1 MPTPLATTVFPGVK
15 EYGVISRELTPG
27 AGINSGTL
35 VLPTTLQGDKYS
47 PDEKPVFLDDKSLVG
62 SMTDQGNVIAGTAQS
77 EWDFGGPVFLDQI
90 PHVLYNL
97 MGDYTATGATG
108 SGSTTTTGSSNI
120 PGATTLTVT
129 AGTGFTIGQAIQVG
143 TGTTA
148 EVVVASG
155 AGTSTT
161 IPTANTPLRFN
172 HAAATTVAGVVAP
185 FVHVFS
191 LYNGTNGQPVTHNVD
206 FYSGVPATTGTR
218 RYSYWCCSGVDFD
231 MNTEQLFTHQ
241 TKGESFLSQV
251 AAATPTQTV
260 STVLAQPNWKVSV
273 ALGGVLPGSA
283 VNDIQ
288 SPSIS
293 LARQL
298 KAEFTGDGSQSPF
311 VIVRNSFNITGKF
324 SRVAQDESAILNML
338 NNTQQ
343 QLQLVIDNG
352 LTGANHLKFQLDMQV
367 AQYSSAK
374 MNTQEAILYDVEFKG
389 VRNTTNAGA
398 SGGVSPGMI
407 TITNAIPTY

>member
-35 VLPTTLQGDKYS
+35 VLPTTLQGDKYT

-97 MGDYTATGATG
+97 MGDYTTTGAAG
-108 SGSTTTTGSSNI
+108 SGSTTLTA
-120 PGATTLTVT
+120 PVAAGATTATVT
-129 AGTGFTIGQAIQVG
+129 AITGFSSGQAVQLG

-148 EVVVASG
+148 EVVVLSAAPSGSTLTFTGTPARLAHAS
-155 AGTSTT
+155 AQ
-161 IPTANTPLRFN
+161 
-172 HAAATTVAGVVAP
+172 TVAGVIAP

-206 FYSGVPATTGTR
+206 FYSGIPASTGTR

-241 TKGESFLSQV
+241 TKGMSFLSQV
-251 AAATPTQTV
+251 AASTPTQTV
-260 STVLAQPNWKVSV
+260 SAVLAQPNWKVSV
-273 ALGGVLPGSA
+273 GLGGVLPGNA

-343 QLQLVIDNG
+343 QLQLIIDNG

>member
-1 MPTPLATTVFPGVK
+1 VPTPLATTVFPGVK
-15 EYGVISRELTPG
+15 EYGVISRELTPA

-35 VLPTTLQGDKYS
+35 VLPTTLQGDKYE
-47 PDEKPVFLDDKSLVG
+47 PDEHPVFLDDKSLVG

-97 MGDYTATGATG
+97 MGDYTATGAAG
-108 SGSTTTTGSSNI
+108 SGSTTLTAQVAA
-120 PGATTLTVT
+120 GATTATVASIT
-129 AGTGFTIGQAIQVG
+129 GFSSGQAVQLAGTSG
-143 TGTTA
+143 T
-148 EVVVASG
+148 EVVVLSAAPSG
-155 AGTSTT
+155 STLTFTGT
-161 IPTANTPLRFN
+161 PARFLHANG
-172 HAAATTVAGVVAP
+172 AAVTGVVAP

-206 FYSGVPATTGTR
+206 FYSGVPLTTGTR

-231 MNTEQLFTHQ
+231 MNTEQLFTQQ
-241 TKGESFLSQV
+241 TKGMSFLSQV
-251 AAATPTQTV
+251 AAATPTQQV
-260 STVLAQPNWKVSV
+260 SAVFAQPNWRVQT
-273 ALGGVLPGSA
+273 ALGGPLPGSA
-283 VNDIQ
+283 INDVQ

-293 LARQL
+293 IARQL

-311 VIVRNSFNITGKF
+311 VIVRNSLNITGKF
-324 SRVAQDESAILNML
+324 TRVAQDESAILNML

-343 QLQLVIDNG
+343 QLQIVIDNG
-352 LTGANHLKFQLDMQV
+352 LAGAAHLKFQLDMQL
-367 AQYSSAK
+367 AQYSAAK

-389 VRNTTNAGA
+389 VRNTTNAGI

-407 TITNAIPTY
+407 TITNAVPTY